1 MLNFEPLERLGRIVT
16 TSKAKAKV
24 PRNEI
29 ATALLRHAR
38 SVSENASE
46 SAGRYVK
53 RTSFEGCRL
62 LTVYRTSNGTDF
74 WIISEPSERLTRV
87 MLPED
92 Y

>member
-16 TSKAKAKV
+16 TSRAKAKV

-38 SVSENASE
+38 SVCEDAGQSE
-46 SAGRYVK
+46 GRYVK

-62 LTVYRTSNGTDF
+62 LTAYRTSNGTDF